1 MNLQGMLEPL
11 RNARGLRGVLLAS
24 REDGLV
30 VSSALHAGV
39 NGAAVAAL
47 SASLS
52 RRIVCLTRALGQP
65 DPPCFE
71 LTGTDGT
78 LLAVPAR
85 DNLLLVAVASR
96 DADRESLQR
105 ELSDLAGEVG

>member
-1 MNLQGMLEPL
+1 MNLQDMLEPL

-47 SASLS
+47 ASSLC
-52 RRIVCLTRALGQP
+52 RRIVTLTRALGRP
-65 DPPCFE
+65 APPCFE
-71 LTGTDGT
+71 LTGTEGT
-78 LLAVPAR
+78 LLAVPASG
-85 DNLLLVAVASR
+85 NLLLVAVTSR

-105 ELSDLAGEVG
+105 ELIDLAGEVD

>member
-1 MNLQGMLEPL
+1 MNLQEMLEPL

-30 VSSALHAGV
+30 VSSALHPGV

-47 SASLS
+47 SASLA
-52 RRIVCLTRALGQP
+52 RRIVTLTRALGQP

-71 LTGTDGT
+71 LTGTEGSLVAAPT
-78 LLAVPAR
+78 PG
-85 DNLLLVAVASR
+85 NLLLVAVTSR
-96 DADRESLQR
+96 EADRESLQR
-105 ELSDLAGEVG
+105 ELIDLAGEVG